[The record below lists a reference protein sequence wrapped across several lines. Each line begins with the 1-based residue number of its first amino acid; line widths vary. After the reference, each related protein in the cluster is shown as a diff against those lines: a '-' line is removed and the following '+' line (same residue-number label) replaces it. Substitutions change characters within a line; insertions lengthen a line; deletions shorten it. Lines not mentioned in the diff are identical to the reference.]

1 MNEYWIY
8 FQDSLIEFKIDKD
21 NYESTLDE
29 NDVEQLNTIR
39 VIKKEVIDMAD
50 IMDKM
55 SGIII
60 SQNKKLKQQ
69 NQDLKVIKQLAQGQ
83 PIEGIEES

>member
-69 NQDLKVIKQLAQGQ
+69 NQDLKVIKQLA
-83 PIEGIEES
+83 

>member
-83 PIEGIEES
+83 PIEEIEES